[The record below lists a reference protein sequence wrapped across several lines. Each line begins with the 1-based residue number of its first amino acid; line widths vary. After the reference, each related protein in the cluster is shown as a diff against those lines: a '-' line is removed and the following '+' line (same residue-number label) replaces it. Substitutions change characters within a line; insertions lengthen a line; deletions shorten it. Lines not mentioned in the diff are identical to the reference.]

1 MVPVGLTAAGGA
13 LVACTAAVGT
23 AVAAAFAGADV
34 AAGADLACGTAVG
47 EAFEPLEAGSEVAED
62 PQANNNA
69 TNSNTMALGRCLGIS
84 DLVADFGTN
93 LPLFSRNHY

>member
-23 AVAAAFAGADV
+23 AVGAAFAGAEVAAGAAFAGAEV
-34 AAGADLACGTAVG
+34 AAGADLACGTA
-47 EAFEPLEAGSEVAED
+47 VAED

-84 DLVADFGTN
+84 DLIADCGTN
-93 LPLFSRNHY
+93 LPLFVRITTNQ